1 MENIGTIIGL
11 VVLLIIIIWIIV
23 KFYSFYG
30 DKKLGLKNYTT
41 LVKDK
46 INGNIPNT
54 ISGNTIPTSGFSNE
68 YALSFWMHVDDYTY
82 RYGQEKLVMIRGA
95 TESVANPMVVL
106 ADKSNTLM
114 VKIAL
119 QTQDPNSSLGSVD
132 TPVSATAA
140 TSAPTAMATTAPT
153 GTPGPTPASP
163 EAFNNVLD
171 SVGDN
176 RAPPTA
182 SLYNNDYFEA
192 VSGNELSSDGFL
204 DYGLSQGVEGLYM
217 SVNSGN
223 VSAGTHMMTDITG
236 VMDETPSNLMKLAT
250 AAAAPVAPTAPATT
264 SISTKESFAADTS
277 KASVSVGI
285 CSVDELPLQRWIHVV
300 VSVYN
305 NIVDIYIDG
314 KLSSSCVLKGFPLAS
329 TADLRIVPEGG
340 FSGSIANVVSVNSA
354 LNPSEVQKLY
364 NDGPVYSEGFFGT
377 IKSYFSSA
385 TTF

>member
-82 RYGQEKLVMIRGA
+82 RYGKEKIVMIRGA
-95 TESVANPMVVL
+95 SESVANPMIVL

-119 QTQDPNSSLGSVD
+119 QTQDPNYSLGSID
-132 TPVSATAA
+132 TPDTTTKSMPTTMPTP
-140 TSAPTAMATTAPT
+140 TSTVVTTAPT
-153 GTPGPTPASP
+153 P

-192 VSGNELSSDGFL
+192 VSGNVVSSDGFL
-204 DYGLSQGVEGLYM
+204 DYGLNEGVEGLYM

-223 VSAGTHMMTDITG
+223 TSVGTHNITDITG
-236 VMDETPSNLMKLAT
+236 VMDESPSNLMKLAT
-250 AAAAPVAPTAPATT
+250 AAAPSNMTVT
-264 SISTKESFAADTS
+264 TKESFATDTT
-277 KASVSVGI
+277 KASISVGI
-285 CSVDELPLQRWIHVV
+285 CSVDELPLQRWVHVV

-329 TADLRIVPEGG
+329 TSDLRIVPEGG

-364 NDGPVYSEGFFGT
+364 NDGPIYSEGFFGT
-377 IKSYFSSA
+377 IKSYFTSI